1 MKTFANNIKKEV
13 ISVVDFFL
21 SFLTTYDE
29 RRSQN
34 MLALMLDIRFNVLR
48 LIYSFI
54 GREHGVAIVGTIKKH
69 LFPML
74 LKSYR
79 YLHPLFEVESFFVHK
94 INEDSSLDI
103 FEMVANTSEL
113 TKELV
118 NQNLLIFHKY
128 RVDKKISNGY

>member
-1 MKTFANNIKKEV
+1 
-13 ISVVDFFL
+13 
-21 SFLTTYDE
+21 
-29 RRSQN
+29 
-34 MLALMLDIRFNVLR
+34 
-48 LIYSFI
+48 
-54 GREHGVAIVGTIKKH
+54 
-69 LFPML
+69 ML

-103 FEMVANTSEL
+103 FKMVANTSEL

-128 RVDKKISNGY
+128 

>member
-29 RRSQN
+29 RRTQN
-34 MLALMLDIRFNVLR
+34 MLALMLDIRFNGLR
-48 LIYSFI
+48 LISSFI
-54 GREHGVAIVGTIKKH
+54 GREHGVAIVGTIRKY

-94 INEDSSLDI
+94 LMKI
-103 FEMVANTSEL
+103 VAWTFSKWWP
-113 TKELV
+113 TLV
-118 NQNLLIFHKY
+118 NLQRNYLI
-128 RVDKKISNGY
+128 KIC